1 MWTPRGGWGSLEEA
15 GTGGVTRKAPAPAGN
30 PRAARWSSEE
40 APMVPL
46 GLTVVGEQVHH
57 REGGKVEKVKKETA
71 ACMRVDHG
79 HLGRWCRVVGLHI

>member
-1 MWTPRGGWGSLEEA
+1 MWTPRGGWGSLGEA

-46 GLTVVGEQVHH
+46 GLTVVGEQAHH